1 MSVACLRWASMHKLL
16 YLSWARQD
24 LADIYDYIAE
34 DNLFY
39 AQDVIDKITHSIV
52 RLPVFPLIGTKI
64 DTYTRYIVEPRYRY
78 TIVYRVVEDTLYIVS
93 IFKYKESWQDS

>member
-1 MSVACLRWASMHKLL
+1 MHKLL
-16 YLSWARQD
+16 YLSWVRQD
-24 LADIYDYIAE
+24 LADIHDYIAE

-39 AQDVIDKITHSIV
+39 AQDVIDKITHSIA

-64 DTYTRYIVEPRYRY
+64 DTYTRCIVEPRYRY

-93 IFKYKESWQDS
+93 IFKYRESWQDS